1 METVE
6 WMSPI
11 GGTKDLVGGV
21 ASESVGGA
29 TDFGGFL
36 EKGPLFNFPRSPTR
50 DLWGQSCRFGSG
62 DFFPSAASGRAEIL
76 TLRCRQ
82 GVVYSWLDLIIFR
95 FFLTFEPT

>member
-6 WMSPI
+6 SMSPI

-21 ASESVGGA
+21 APDDVGG
-29 TDFGGFL
+29 TGGFGGFL
-36 EKGPLFNFPRSPTR
+36 EKGPFFDFRRSPTR

-82 GVVYSWLDLIIFR
+82 GVVYSWLDYHFPIFPD
-95 FFLTFEPT
+95 L